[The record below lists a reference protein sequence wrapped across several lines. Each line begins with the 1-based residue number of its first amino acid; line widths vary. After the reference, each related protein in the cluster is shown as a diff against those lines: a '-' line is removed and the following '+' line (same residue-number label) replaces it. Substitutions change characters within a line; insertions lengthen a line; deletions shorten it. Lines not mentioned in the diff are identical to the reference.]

1 MQWPTFL
8 HFDPGSPQIKS
19 ESLHKAVILI
29 PSGEAQARS
38 GTDAAIFNG
47 RSEIE
52 KRSETVLNCN
62 KMTMDE
68 TGRRAFENHGIT

>member
-1 MQWPTFL
+1 MRTLLSFVDTQTI
-8 HFDPGSPQIKS
+8 G
-19 ESLHKAVILI
+19 KAQL
-29 PSGEAQARS
+29 SGEAQARS

-52 KRSETVLNCN
+52 KCSETVLNCN